1 MAPGKCGREYTEKMI
16 NDYLLYVMLA
26 VTVTALPG
34 PAVILTVRNSI
45 KYGYRVAIANILGN
59 FLAMV
64 ILAALAAMGLG
75 VLLLASSTLFSF
87 LKIAGCIYLVYLG
100 IKSWNSPIAEL
111 SFRTD
116 RNTINRETALSV
128 FREGFA
134 VGIANPK
141 AIVFFTALFPQFIA
155 PDRAF
160 IPQFLTLIFTIEG
173 ISFFVLSCYAFSA
186 SLASVHVAKK
196 KPMAIFNKLT
206 GTAFVGYGLALLC
219 ED

>member
-1 MAPGKCGREYTEKMI
+1 MI
-16 NDYLLYVMLA
+16 NDYLLFVMLA
-26 VTVTALPG
+26 VTVTAIPG
-34 PAVILTVRNSI
+34 PAVILTVKNSV
-45 KYGYRVAIANILGN
+45 KYGYGVAIANIFGN
-59 FLAMV
+59 FFAMV
-64 ILAALAAMGLG
+64 ILASLSAMGLG
-75 VLLLASSTLFSF
+75 VLLLASSTLFSL
-87 LKIAGCIYLVYLG
+87 LKICGCIYLVYLG
-100 IKSWNSPIAEL
+100 IKSWNGPRADL
-111 SFRTD
+111 GFRAD
-116 RNTINRETALSV
+116 KKSISKETAVSI
-128 FREGFA
+128 FREGFG

-155 PDRAF
+155 PDRPF

-219 ED
+219 AD